1 MLRRRP
7 LMDAYV
13 ICKDEENNIGRC
25 VRALRAAGY
34 SVIALDSGSTDRTV
48 QIAEE
53 EGADV
58 RDHVYEN
65 HCQTYNMITERL
77 PADTWCVIV
86 DADAIVSPELAGAIE
101 EAVSGDQEVVR
112 APVGMVWEEFRL
124 DYASLY
130 PPKPL
135 AFRGGRHY
143 FTVIGH
149 GETLVPG
156 VRIRDVRP
164 ELIHDDRKP
173 YEAFLGSQARYGR
186 ALARQSRRGTL
197 TWRDWMR
204 VYFPLWFM
212 VPALASLIL
221 RRGILDGRAGLLY
234 ALDRIVAE
242 TVFQR
247 QILLGRMRADRDER
261 IGNAGDED

>member
-1 MLRRRP
+1 
-7 LMDAYV
+7 MDAYV
-13 ICKDEENNIGRC
+13 ICKNEESNIGRC

-34 SVIALDSGSTDRTV
+34 SVVALDSGSTDRT
-48 QIAEE
+48 IERAEE
-53 EGADV
+53 EGAEV
-58 RDHVYEN
+58 RAHVYEN
-65 HCQTYNMITERL
+65 HCQTYNFITEGL
-77 PADTWCVIV
+77 SADTWCVIV
-86 DADAIVSPELAGAIE
+86 DADAIVSQDLA
-101 EAVSGDQEVVR
+101 EAVKEAVVGGDYEVVR
-112 APVGMVWEEFRL
+112 APVGMVWEGFRL
-124 DYASLY
+124 NYASLY
-130 PPKPL
+130 PPKPF

-143 FTVIGH
+143 FTVVGH
-149 GETLVPG
+149 GETLVSD
-156 VRIRDVRP
+156 VLVRDVNP

-186 ALARQSRRGTL
+186 ALARQSRQGPL

-242 TVFQR
+242 VVFQR
-247 QILLGRMRADRDER
+247 QILLGRMRADREGDDQ
-261 IGNAGDED
+261 AGKGESRPR